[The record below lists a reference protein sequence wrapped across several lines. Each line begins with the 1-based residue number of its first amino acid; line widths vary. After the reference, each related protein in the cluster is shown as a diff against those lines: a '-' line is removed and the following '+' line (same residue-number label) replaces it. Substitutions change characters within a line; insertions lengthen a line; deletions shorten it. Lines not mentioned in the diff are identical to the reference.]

1 MGGVERD
8 EMEVFLTLSRELHFG
23 RTAER
28 LYLSQGRVSQ
38 LLRTLEDRIGGRLFE
53 RSSRR
58 VALTE
63 LGEYFLAASR
73 PAYEQLTAAFES
85 ARAKARGLDGRL
97 RLGFVGA
104 ADAGLLE
111 TVPLF
116 GRRHPG
122 CELEMHEL
130 RLSDPFG
137 PLHRGEVDLAFACLP
152 LNDPEL
158 ATGPVLASVPVVL
171 GVSSAH
177 PFASRSEVS
186 AEELAECRMIDIGD
200 PAPREWRERSS
211 PVATPGGRPI
221 PRGPVARTQHE
232 ALSQIATNRGV
243 MVFCRNFAQQNRRD
257 DLAFVPIKG
266 LPDSR
271 YSLVWHRDRSNAL
284 VRAFVDTAAEVSARR
299 DRVQSDV
306 WTG

>member
-1 MGGVERD
+1 MSGVERD

-38 LLRTLEDRIGGRLFE
+38 LLRALEDRIGGRLFE

-63 LGEYFLAASR
+63 LGRRFLADAR
-73 PAYEQLTAAFES
+73 PAYEQLAAAFEA
-85 ARAKARGLDGRL
+85 ARARARGLDGRL

-104 ADAGLLE
+104 ADARLLE

-116 GRRHPG
+116 ERRYPG

-137 PLHRGEVDLAFACLP
+137 PLHRGEIDLAFACLP

-158 ATGPVLASVPVVL
+158 AVGPVLASVPVVL
-171 GVSSAH
+171 GLSSAH
-177 PFASRSEVS
+177 PFASRAEMS

-200 PAPREWRERSS
+200 PAPREWRERSA

-221 PRGPVARTQHE
+221 PRGPVARTQQE

-243 MVFCRNFAQQNRRD
+243 MVFCRNFSRQNRRD
-257 DLAFVPIKG
+257 DIAFVPVRG
-266 LPDSR
+266 LPDSH
-271 YSLVWHRDRSNAL
+271 YALVWHRDRANAL
-284 VRAFVDTAAEVSARR
+284 VRTFVDTASEAVSRREVLTA
-299 DRVQSDV
+299 
-306 WTG
+306 